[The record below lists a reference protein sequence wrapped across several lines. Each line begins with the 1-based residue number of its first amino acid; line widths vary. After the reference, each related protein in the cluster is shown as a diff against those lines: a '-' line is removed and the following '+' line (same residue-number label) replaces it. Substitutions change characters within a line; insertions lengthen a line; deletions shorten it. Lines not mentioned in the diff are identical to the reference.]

1 MGNAAAGGRGPE
13 PWRGVRV
20 TRVVSNGSAALPE
33 RPRRKLSAVR
43 GEVSSGT
50 PFGGKQSKSPP
61 SFPRKVASNHVDAPR
76 LGTVDSL
83 CSVSGLPLTRVDCA
97 GNRREPAVPIC
108 VRGLAATGRVQGGPA
123 SGAAGAPQS
132 EGSVHL
138 SACDRPC
145 ADGDMDRRP
154 SARPGLGLWSLGSLS
169 L

>member
-13 PWRGVRV
+13 PWGGPSDPGWLVMEALLPQNDLGLSSQRFGERCPRG
-20 TRVVSNGSAALPE
+20 SIW
-33 RPRRKLSAVR
+33 
-43 GEVSSGT
+43 GE
-50 PFGGKQSKSPP
+50 QSKSPP
-61 SFPRKVASNHVDAPR
+61 SFPRKAASNHVDAPR

-123 SGAAGAPQS
+123 PRAAGAPQS

-145 ADGDMDRRP
+145 ADGDVDRRP
-154 SARPGLGLWSLGSLS
+154 SARPGLGLWSLRSLS

>member
-108 VRGLAATGRVQGGPA
+108 VRGLAATGRVQGALLPGLQEPHSRKALCTCLRVTGRVPMGTWTGGPPPAPAWGCGA
-123 SGAAGAPQS
+123 SG
-132 EGSVHL
+132 L
-138 SACDRPC
+138 
-145 ADGDMDRRP
+145 
-154 SARPGLGLWSLGSLS
+154 
-169 L
+169 